1 MFIIDDILMS
11 PINGLMWLAR
21 KVEDLSDQDLS
32 DKGKIK
38 EMLMELQLR
47 FELDEISEEEFNQRQ
62 DELLQRLNSIE

>member
-62 DELLQRLNSIE
+62 DDLLQRLNSIE

>member
-1 MFIIDDILMS
+1 MS

-62 DELLQRLNSIE
+62 DDLLQRLNSIE